1 MKKAAGVPETLG
13 ERRRLQRGDRVLV
26 IANPATRVD
35 VEAVYRALGRALPP
49 GVRMDLHLT
58 TRTENAAKLAE
69 GLRNDADCII
79 AVGGDGTV
87 SSVAAALHGSDV
99 LLGIIPGGS
108 TNIIAQELGIPGS
121 IPAAVKL
128 LFGEFDVRKMDV
140 GVCNDRYFLHMA
152 GAGFDSRLFDSADP
166 ELKKRVGWLAYL
178 PAAIKALR
186 EPACKFRITIDDDV
200 MDLESPLVLVAN
212 GSSVINTRLRIGSD
226 IRPDDGQLDVLVVTA
241 TKPHELASVLARFA
255 ASQMDESQFVI
266 YRRAQS
272 VTLECPR
279 PVAVQLDGDVIEQ
292 TPAEFRVLPQDI
304 GVIVPKGS
312 IPKMS
317 AVR

>member
-1 MKKAAGVPETLG
+1 MVPTVSS
-13 ERRRLQRGDRVLV
+13 ERRRLQPGDRVLV
-26 IANPATRVD
+26 VANPAARAD
-35 VEAVYRALGRALPP
+35 VEAVYRTLGRALPP
-49 GVRMDLHLT
+49 GIRMQLHLT
-58 TRTENAAKLAE
+58 KKTETAADLAML
-69 GLRNDADCII
+69 LRDEADCII

-108 TNIIAQELGIPGS
+108 TNIIARELGIPAN

-128 LFGEFDVRKMDV
+128 LFGDFEVRKMDV

-166 ELKKRVGWLAYL
+166 ELKRRVGWVAYL

-186 EPACKFRITIDDDV
+186 EPAYEFRITIDDETMV
-200 MDLESPLVLVAN
+200 LESPLVLVAN
-212 GSSVINTRLRIGSD
+212 GSSVINPRIRIGSG

-255 ASQMDESQFVI
+255 SSTMDDSQYVI
-266 YRRAQS
+266 YRKAQA
-272 VTLECPR
+272 VTLESSREVP
-279 PVAVQLDGDVIEQ
+279 VQLDGDVIEH
-292 TPAEFRVLPQDI
+292 TPARFSVLPLDI
-304 GVIVPKGS
+304 GVIVPVGS
-312 IPKMS
+312 TP
-317 AVR
+317 R